1 MKRTEAGRQNRPME
15 RLVGRDYILD
25 RIAVERNY
33 HSKRTGR
40 NDVVEILDECKD
52 EILKLRDAL
61 KLKTAG
67 DEYAHR
73 LAVMLECALLDRRGT
88 WDDGHALLAEY
99 RSACAMADEP
109 PTFMG
114 EPVLTPN

>member
-1 MKRTEAGRQNRPME
+1 MS
-15 RLVGRDYILD
+15 YILD
-25 RIAVERNY
+25 RIKIERNY
-33 HSKRTGR
+33 HKKHTGR
-40 NDVVEILDECKD
+40 NDVLEILDECED
-52 EILKLRDAL
+52 EIAKLCDAL

-73 LAVMLECALLDRRGT
+73 LAVMLECALLDRRGA

-99 RSACAMADEP
+99 RAACRMADEP

-114 EPVLTPN
+114 EPLVTPNAALSGAPKGASA